1 MTPLMELKSRIEARR
16 DKYLQRSRECL
27 KNGQQRY
34 SDENW
39 TAFGFMSEALKVVE
53 DVEHG
58 RPDTQN

>member
-27 KNGQQRY
+27 KNGRQRY
-34 SDENW
+34 ASENW
-39 TAFGFMSEALKVVE
+39 TAYGFMNEVLKVVA
-53 DVEHG
+53 DVDNG